1 MREILQEEVVHNCRG
16 GFPCTWG
23 GLLWFMWSASEVED
37 GAWLLFTWG
46 QGEEGRLTDES
57 VVFVVCVG
65 YRGLVHFLP
74 VWQRAASRV
83 SCAGLPLLAVLPAY
97 TLEGDCVGHQ
107 RGAGKY

>member
-46 QGEEGRLTDES
+46 QGEKEGLRMRVSCLLSVWATEGLYIFCQCGKGLLPES
-57 VVFVVCVG
+57 VVQGSLC
-65 YRGLVHFLP
+65 LQCCQH
-74 VWQRAASRV
+74 
-83 SCAGLPLLAVLPAY
+83 
-97 TLEGDCVGHQ
+97 TL
-107 RGAGKY
+107 